1 MMEFLLRFKS
11 FKSCKKVTVLFQWSC
26 FIKLSYDAQISWNNI
41 FCQFPLNFFDYN
53 SILISILIAI
63 RRFHTAHINL
73 HGQSYFPT
81 MQINGFTCIMSK
93 FSIIQLYRTFSEI
106 PTRVIMLVMTA
117 YGNFTFNWIFYVYS
131 FI

>member
-11 FKSCKKVTVLFQWSC
+11 FKSCKKVTVLFQWPC

-63 RRFHTAHINL
+63 KRFHTAHINL

-81 MQINGFTCIMSK
+81 TQINGFTCIMSEAVIPNFPSYNCTEHFQK
-93 FSIIQLYRTFSEI
+93 YRQES
-106 PTRVIMLVMTA
+106 LC
-117 YGNFTFNWIFYVYS
+117 
-131 FI
+131 